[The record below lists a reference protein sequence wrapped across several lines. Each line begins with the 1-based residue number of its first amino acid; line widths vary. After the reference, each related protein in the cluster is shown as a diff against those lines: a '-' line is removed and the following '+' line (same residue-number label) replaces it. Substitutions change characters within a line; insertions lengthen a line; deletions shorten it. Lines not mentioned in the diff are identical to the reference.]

1 MVNKIIEKITD
12 PYSLISSLG
21 VRGLFNWMSDEKY
34 LKMLWRLKF
43 HKSLNLDNPQTFNE
57 KLQWLKIHDRK
68 PIYTTMA
75 DKYAVKKYV
84 ADKIGG
90 KYIIPTLGV
99 WESFEDINFDILPNQ
114 FVLKCTHDS
123 GGIII
128 VKDKNNFDKKSA
140 RKLLER
146 NLIRNFYYCGREW
159 PYKNVPPRIIAE
171 KYMEDSQDK
180 ELRDYKFYC
189 FDGKVHALLLVTN
202 RHGKGKMYFDYFD
215 SEFSHLYLTNHWHSN
230 APVTPRKPYSFD
242 TMIELAKILSTGI
255 PHVRVDFY
263 EMNGRVYFGEMTFY
277 VNSGFLK
284 IHPDDWEIEWGN
296 LIRLPQ

>member
-159 PYKNVPPRIIAE
+159 PYKNFLRESLRKNIWRIHRIRNLGIINLTA
-171 KYMEDSQDK
+171 
-180 ELRDYKFYC
+180 LTAKFMLC
-189 FDGKVHALLLVTN
+189 FWLQIDMA
-202 RHGKGKMYFDYFD
+202 KGKCI
-215 SEFSHLYLTNHWHSN
+215 SITSIRN
-230 APVTPRKPYSFD
+230 
-242 TMIELAKILSTGI
+242 
-255 PHVRVDFY
+255 
-263 EMNGRVYFGEMTFY
+263 
-277 VNSGFLK
+277 FL
-284 IHPDDWEIEWGN
+284 I
-296 LIRLPQ
+296 